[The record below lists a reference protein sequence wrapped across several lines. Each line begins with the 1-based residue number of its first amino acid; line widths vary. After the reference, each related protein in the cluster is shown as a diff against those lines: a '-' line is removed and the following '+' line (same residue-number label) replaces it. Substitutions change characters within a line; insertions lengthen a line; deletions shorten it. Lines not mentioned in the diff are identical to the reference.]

1 MVDEA
6 RVLEFNKKVK
16 GYKEQFQR
24 LSMQKDVKE
33 ENLKRSLE
41 EASKALGVE
50 VTEDNVEQILKE
62 YTEKVNSQ
70 MENGEAIFNRIN
82 GQNEQN
88 VQNETVQ
95 QTPVQQTPV
104 QQAPV
109 QQAPMNQFQQAQMNQ
124 FQQNQMNQMNQMNQS
139 TPVQETPVQNNEQQ
153 DSVFSQ
159 WNMGNAMN
167 PFNNGAA
174 NNNPFGGNQMFGSLN
189 NGIPSGQN
197 II

>member
-82 GQNEQN
+82 GKSEQSVQN

-104 QQAPV
+104 QQAP
-109 QQAPMNQFQQAQMNQ
+109 MNQ
-124 FQQNQMNQMNQMNQS
+124 FQQNQMNQNVQQ
-139 TPVQETPVQNNEQQ
+139 TPVQQAFIPNQQAPVQNNEQQ

-159 WNMGNAMN
+159 WNMGNAMS

-174 NNNPFGGNQMFGSLN
+174 NSNPFGGNQMFGSLN

>member
-50 VTEDNVEQILKE
+50 VTEENVEQILKE

-82 GQNEQN
+82 GKSEASVQS
-88 VQNETVQ
+88 VQNESVQ
-95 QTPVQQTPV
+95 QTPVQQT
-104 QQAPV
+104 PV

-124 FQQNQMNQMNQMNQS
+124 FQQNQMNQMNQMNQT
-139 TPVQETPVQNNEQQ
+139 TPVQQAPVQNNEQQ

-159 WNMGNAMN
+159 WNMGSAMS

>member
-6 RVLEFNKKVK
+6 RALEFNKKAK
-16 GYKEQFQR
+16 GYKEQYQR

-82 GQNEQN
+82 GQN

-95 QTPVQQTPV
+95 QTPVQQ
-104 QQAPV
+104 APV
-109 QQAPMNQFQQAQMNQ
+109 QQTPMNQ
-124 FQQNQMNQMNQMNQS
+124 FQQNQMNQNVQQ
-139 TPVQETPVQNNEQQ
+139 TPVQQAFIPNQQAPVQNNEQQ

-159 WNMGNAMN
+159 WNMGSAMS